1 VDYTLSAHLFNTASP
16 VQKVIAQSIFSFTR
30 TRATGIIAPMGKS
43 SQRGVMD
50 AVEISAIAVCVLFGA
65 HLLRMAL
72 AIPAGPFGI
81 VPRTRPGLVGIVFSP
96 LLHANWNH
104 LLANALPL
112 FIFLILLLA
121 DRHYKPWRTLAII
134 WVASGFGTWLVGR
147 GHTVHIGASSVIF
160 GLAAYLIVAA
170 LWMKSWRAAFVAA
183 AVLILFG
190 GMFYGVLPQNGPI
203 SWEGHLCGAIA
214 GTLAARAQHA

>member
-1 VDYTLSAHLFNTASP
+1 MVKL
-16 VQKVIAQSIFSFTR
+16 K
-30 TRATGIIAPMGKS
+30 
-43 SQRGVMD
+43 QRGVMD
-50 AVEISAIAVCVLFGA
+50 AVEFSAMAVCGLFAA
-65 HLLRMAL
+65 HLIRIAL
-72 AIPAGPFGI
+72 AIPPGPFGI

-121 DRHYKPWRTLAII
+121 DSHYKPWRTLAII
-134 WVASGFGTWLVGR
+134 WVTSGFGTWLVGR

-160 GLAAYLIVAA
+160 GLAAYLIVSA
-170 LWMKSWRAAFVAA
+170 LWMKSWRAAFVAG

-214 GTLAARAQHA
+214 GTLTARSQHA

>member
-1 VDYTLSAHLFNTASP
+1 
-16 VQKVIAQSIFSFTR
+16 
-30 TRATGIIAPMGKS
+30 MGKLR
-43 SQRGVMD
+43 QRGVMD
-50 AVEISAIAVCVLFGA
+50 AVEISAIAVCAIFAA
-65 HLLRMAL
+65 HLLRVLL

-81 VPRTRPGLVGIVFSP
+81 VPRTRPGLVGILFSP

-121 DRHYKPWRTLAII
+121 DSHYKPWRALAII

-170 LWMKSWRAAFVAA
+170 LWMKSWRAAFVAG

-214 GTLAARAQHA
+214 GALTARSQHA